1 MNIAGAILALYFLG
15 AVLTGV
21 VLIIV
26 ACVQRRWKMAVG
38 TGIGLVVVV
47 CVVAGLLTQGSPYLH
62 SPVTSESIDGTYR
75 VNSEPRLRRMGYSN
89 FAGEVTL
96 NPEGNFTAT
105 NIPACYIHGRD
116 ETIYPFSGGYY
127 TLSGT
132 WRVNKVSDDYVVQ
145 LHLSTA
151 QISGQPAEQA
161 RAVFRES
168 RTAPQTLDVHLMK
181 GRPLALGFSIF
192 NGDFD
197 DILFTKDKK

>member
-26 ACVQRRWKMAVG
+26 ACVRRRWKVAVG
-38 TGIGLVVVV
+38 TCIGLVVGV
-47 CVVAGLLTQGSPYLH
+47 CVVAGLLTQESPYLH

-75 VNSEPRLRRMGYSN
+75 LNYVPRIRRMGYSN
-89 FAGEVTL
+89 FAGEITL

-105 NIPACYIHGRD
+105 NIPACCIHGWD
-116 ETIYPFSGGYY
+116 EITYPFSGGYY
-127 TLSGT
+127 TMSGT
-132 WRVNKVSDDYVVQ
+132 WQVNKVSDDYVVQ

-151 QISGQPAEQA
+151 QISGQPTEQA

-168 RTAPQTLDVHLMK
+168 RAAPQTLDVHLMK